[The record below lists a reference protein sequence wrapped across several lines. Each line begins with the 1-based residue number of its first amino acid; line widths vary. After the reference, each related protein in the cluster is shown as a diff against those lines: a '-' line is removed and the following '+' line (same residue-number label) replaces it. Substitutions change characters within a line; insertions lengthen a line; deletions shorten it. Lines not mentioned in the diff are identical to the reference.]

1 VKSICM
7 QFEWYAI
14 FYKMDKVING
24 KLSPYGTINICFP
37 DYPTIIN
44 LRFSS
49 CCSSIRMGAV
59 LSVPGNLNPT
69 VDGTYHAYVH
79 LGTVSLKFMF

>member
-1 VKSICM
+1 MGKILEILIEVVCEINM
-7 QFEWYAI
+7 YAVWGYAI
-14 FYKMDKVING
+14 FYKMDNVSNG

-49 CCSSIRMGAV
+49 CCSSIRSGCC
-59 LSVPGNLNPT
+59 S
-69 VDGTYHAYVH
+69 
-79 LGTVSLKFMF
+79 